1 MSRYVDPATL
11 EGQPLILKVIGAQ
24 DYSVRVLDRVAG
36 RITIKPLSGGRTVW
50 FWTVT
55 GPYLPGHLRP
65 GDGDA
70 DTLEEAKAAFRAKFD
85 AWLAWAKDL
94 QHPVV
99 WHVGVGRVAD

>member
-1 MSRYVDPATL
+1 MSRYIDPATL
-11 EGQPLILKVIGAQ
+11 EGQPLILKAAAPN
-24 DYSVRVLDRVAG
+24 DYTVMVLDRIAG
-36 RITIKPLSGGRTVW
+36 RIMAKPVTGGRTVW

-55 GPYLPGHLRP
+55 GPYLPERLRP

-70 DTLEEAKAAFRAKFD
+70 ETLEEAKAAFRAKFD

-99 WHVGVGRVAD
+99 WSVGPGKTG